1 MGTSHELAAFGLS
14 ELRPGEIINA
24 TKRIIESGL
33 TTVILG
39 LLHIGRPMK
48 QFPKMVY
55 GDLIYNDYDISL
67 LVSEGKFSRS
77 IASSASPLVRE

>member
-1 MGTSHELAAFGLS
+1 MDTSHELAAFGLS
-14 ELRPGEIINA
+14 ELRPDQIIKA

-48 QFPKMVY
+48 EFPKMQGVDPVLQPIMLL
-55 GDLIYNDYDISL
+55 DLP
-67 LVSEGKFSRS
+67 VKVRS
-77 IASSASPLVRE
+77 WELTVTHVVI